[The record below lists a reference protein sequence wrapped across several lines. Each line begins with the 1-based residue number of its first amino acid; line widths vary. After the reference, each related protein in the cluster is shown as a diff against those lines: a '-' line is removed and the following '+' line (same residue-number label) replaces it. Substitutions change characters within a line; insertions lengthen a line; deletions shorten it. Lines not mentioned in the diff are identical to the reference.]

1 MQSLGGILIDLQFAP
16 QTTVHCLDRERVVIM
31 KIYTNHRAAEITVP
45 TLIWGFLFQ
54 EGSTNYSTSA
64 QGVTFPG
71 APPVNHFFV

>member
-54 EGSTNYSTSA
+54 EGSTPG